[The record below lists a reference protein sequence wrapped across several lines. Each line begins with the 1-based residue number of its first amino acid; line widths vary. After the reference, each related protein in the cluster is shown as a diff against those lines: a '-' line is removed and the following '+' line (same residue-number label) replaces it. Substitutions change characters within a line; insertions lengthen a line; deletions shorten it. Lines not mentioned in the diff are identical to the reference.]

1 MLEEAAIVNPP
12 SDVSSSCPDF
22 TSNDSSFDTPSSE
35 SDVALRKNRR
45 LPNSLKPYFTKIFDS
60 DELRFMESAE
70 YKAVSFLE
78 HPVNLNLWVDKP
90 TTGPIE
96 KIIDDDFFSDTSSC
110 NSIDVDLVP

>member
-1 MLEEAAIVNPP
+1 
-12 SDVSSSCPDF
+12 
-22 TSNDSSFDTPSSE
+22 
-35 SDVALRKNRR
+35 
-45 LPNSLKPYFTKIFDS
+45 
-60 DELRFMESAE
+60 MESAE

-110 NSIDVDLVP
+110 NSIDVDLVPQIKTPDQERPILFIYDDLENWKNEKNIFKQTDDTSIQREVTAELQKEYFNAVFTGD

>member
-1 MLEEAAIVNPP
+1 
-12 SDVSSSCPDF
+12 
-22 TSNDSSFDTPSSE
+22 
-35 SDVALRKNRR
+35 
-45 LPNSLKPYFTKIFDS
+45 
-60 DELRFMESAE
+60 MESAE

-110 NSIDVDLVP
+110 DSIDVDLVP